1 MVRNDTVYKVQKRQN
16 KESLWP
22 HLNFEAATFLAIT
35 SFLANSKRFFPFLGA
50 FAVLEEENFFF
61 ATPEEVF
68 GTTTCVCFETIFFPS
83 FPETTFCTVLIAVD
97 LPGGGASMNA
107 LRLRLSVSFL

>member
-50 FAVLEEENFFF
+50 FAVLEEENFFLQHLKKSLGQQPVF
-61 ATPEEVF
+61 VLKQFFFLPFQKQLFVRFSLLLIYLGEV
-68 GTTTCVCFETIFFPS
+68 
-83 FPETTFCTVLIAVD
+83 L
-97 LPGGGASMNA
+97 L
-107 LRLRLSVSFL
+107 